1 MKEQVDTLIK
11 AWYVVT
17 MNETRDIIRNGA
29 VAVKNGLIVEVG
41 KLADLERKFEA
52 KETLGSDRFVLT
64 PGMINTHI
72 HITGE
77 PLTRGYVPD
86 DTPFEENVFEWLC
99 PLYSVHTAE
108 EERLS
113 AKLAS
118 VEMLKSGTTTFL
130 EAGTIRFLDD
140 VFETLEEVGIRGRL
154 GRWIWDLPPEPDVY
168 KQNTDESINLLQYQ
182 LEKYKDVAQG
192 RLGAWSTLVGHTT
205 CSDPLWKAA
214 RELATEHD
222 TGMSFHMSPA
232 KLDPDFFISEFGH
245 RPMIHLDELGILKD
259 DVVMTHCVQVDDK
272 EISVMANS
280 GVHVSHC
287 PTTALKVSYGITQV
301 GKIPEMKMAGI
312 NVAIGTDGNN
322 ASNYSDL
329 MRATYLVA
337 GLFKDSRQD
346 PQMFPAEIAYEMAT
360 LGGAKAMQLENEV
373 GSLEIGKKAD
383 LVLHDTDRPE
393 WRPLLNVMNQLV
405 WSADGR
411 GVHTVL
417 VDGVKVVE
425 EGRVTAFDEEKFYA
439 DCQNAGEAVV
449 QRSGLPDKSK
459 YPIFPIKL
467 LLKDK
472 YESDKKI
479 KNIKSPILIM
489 HGEVDKIVPFWM
501 GKKMFDLANE
511 PKYSYFSKYDDHMM
525 EFNKDLVNSI
535 SLFIK
540 SLN

>member
-1 MKEQVDTLIK
+1 MKEQVDTLLK

-17 MNETRDIIRNGA
+17 MNETRDIIRDGA
-29 VAVKNGLIVEVG
+29 VAVKDGLIVAVG
-41 KLADLERKFEA
+41 KTDDLETQFEA
-52 KETLGSDRFVLT
+52 KEVLGGDRFVLT
-64 PGMINTHI
+64 PGMVNTHI

-99 PLYSVHTAE
+99 PLYSVYTAE

-113 AKLAS
+113 AQLAA

-130 EAGTIRFLDD
+130 EAGTCRFLEEI
-140 VFETLEEVGIRGRL
+140 FEGLEEVGIRGRL
-154 GRWIWDLPPEPDVY
+154 GRWIWDMPPEPDVY
-168 KQNTDESINLLQYQ
+168 KQNTDESIGFLQHQ
-182 LEKYKDVAQG
+182 LEEYKSVANG

-214 RELATEHD
+214 RELASEHK

-245 RPMIHLDELGILKD
+245 RPMIHLDELGILGA
-259 DVVMTHCVQVDDK
+259 DVVMTHCVQVDDR
-272 EISVMANS
+272 ELGVMGKS
-280 GVHVSHC
+280 GVNVSHC

-301 GKIPEMKMAGI
+301 GKIPEMRMAGI

-360 LGGAKAMQLENEV
+360 LGGAKAMQLEDQI
-373 GSLEIGKKAD
+373 GSLENGKKAD
-383 LVLHDTDRPE
+383 LVIHDTDRPE

-417 VDGVKVVE
+417 VDGKKVVE
-425 EGRVTAFDEEKFYA
+425 EGRITAFDEEKFYA
-439 DCQNAGEAVV
+439 SCQESGEKVV
-449 QRSGLPDKSK
+449 ERSGLPDKAK
-459 YPIFPIKL
+459 FPIL
-467 LLKDK
+467 
-472 YESDKKI
+472 
-479 KNIKSPILIM
+479 
-489 HGEVDKIVPFWM
+489 
-501 GKKMFDLANE
+501 
-511 PKYSYFSKYDDHMM
+511 
-525 EFNKDLVNSI
+525 
-535 SLFIK
+535 
-540 SLN
+540 